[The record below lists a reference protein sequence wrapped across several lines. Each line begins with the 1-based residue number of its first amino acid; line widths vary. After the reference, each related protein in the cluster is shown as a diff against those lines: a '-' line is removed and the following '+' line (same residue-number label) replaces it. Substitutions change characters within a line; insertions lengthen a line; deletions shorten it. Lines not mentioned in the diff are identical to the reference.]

1 MNPGPRSKSPP
12 SSPKSLRSNTS
23 LCGKWLK
30 EAQESCISDS
40 DSDDDASMFV
50 NTPSLFE
57 MAIKRFPEVTRIHS
71 TRSQPSDCIYKTDH
85 TTRNKSEHISRK
97 HDFLKKF
104 WTKKQRKVERHIST
118 PTHINEGNVKV
129 VPINGK
135 NLQNFSR
142 MMSFSMSQFDV
153 NSIERR
159 IEIGESGK
167 THSIGEEFA

>member
-1 MNPGPRSKSPP
+1 MLNVFTKNNKYFDCKVAYIDYLFHFLSNSAITLPP
-12 SSPKSLRSNTS
+12 KN
-23 LCGKWLK
+23 
-30 EAQESCISDS
+30 
-40 DSDDDASMFV
+40 
-50 NTPSLFE
+50 
-57 MAIKRFPEVTRIHS
+57 
-71 TRSQPSDCIYKTDH
+71 
-85 TTRNKSEHISRK
+85 
-97 HDFLKKF
+97 DFLKKF

-142 MMSFSMSQFDV
+142 MMSFSMSQFDI
-153 NSIERR
+153 NSVERR